1 MILRVIL
8 IAIVSIFSPL
18 IGLILAVPYFSKKIL
33 TENSNFI
40 NIGSKKS
47 YSTLLILLS
56 VFTISLLLLSIIK
69 LLNWQHGLEVWI
81 SVGLSSIIFA
91 NVLQRLKNYETAIVC
106 GALPGF
112 LYIAIKNL
120 FFFNSIKLQL
130 ETSNKILLEN
140 TEKLFS
146 PETVENMMP
155 HILKVQNIMLNGNA
169 AIWMLG
175 IILGLFIG
183 SLILSKRLEQLR
195 WDFGL
200 VNFPFYLQIAIVVG
214 LILFIL
220 KLRIISYNLLAI
232 CGFFYLIQGYSLLY
246 YFVKKAFRKSVFFGI
261 ILLIIPLLN
270 FYLLIIISILG
281 LLDTWIH
288 IRKFSLTGGDR
299 L

>member
-33 TENSNFI
+33 TENSDFI
-40 NIGSKKS
+40 NIESKKS

-56 VFTISLLLLSIIK
+56 VFTACLLFLYVIK

-81 SVGLSSIIFA
+81 SVGLGSIIFA
-91 NVLQRLKNYETAIVC
+91 DILQKLKNYETAIIC
-106 GALPGF
+106 GALPSF

-120 FFFNSIKLQL
+120 FFFNLVKLQF
-130 ETSNKILLEN
+130 ETSNKMLLEN

-146 PETVENMMP
+146 PEIVENMMP
-155 HILKVQNIMLNGNA
+155 TILKVQNIMLNGNA

-183 SLILSKRLEQLR
+183 SLILSERLEQLR
-195 WDFGL
+195 WNFGL

-220 KLRIISYNLLAI
+220 KLRIISYNLLAT

-246 YFVKKAFRKSVFFGI
+246 YFVKKAFRKSVFLGI
-261 ILLIIPLLN
+261 ILLIIPLFN

-288 IRKFSLTGGDR
+288 IRKFATASHGE
-299 L
+299 

>member
-33 TENSNFI
+33 TENSDFI
-40 NIGSKKS
+40 NIESKKS
-47 YSTLLILLS
+47 YSTLLIPLS
-56 VFTISLLLLSIIK
+56 VFTACLLFLYVIK
-69 LLNWQHGLEVWI
+69 LLNWRHGLEVWI
-81 SVGLSSIIFA
+81 SVGLGSIIFA
-91 NVLQRLKNYETAIVC
+91 DILQKLKNYETAIIC
-106 GALPGF
+106 AALPSF
-112 LYIAIKNL
+112 LYVAIKNL
-120 FFFNSIKLQL
+120 FFFNSIKLQF

-155 HILKVQNIMLNGNA
+155 NILKVQNIMLNGNA

-195 WDFGL
+195 WNFGL

-246 YFVKKAFRKSVFFGI
+246 FYMKRIFKRSIFLGI
-261 ILLIIPLLN
+261 ILLIIPILN
-270 FYLLIIISILG
+270 YYLLIVISTVG
-281 LLDTWIH
+281 LLDSWIH
-288 IRKFSLTGGDR
+288 LRKFALAKGD
-299 L
+299 